1 MAFCHVM
8 FSHQIVDVLGAGE
21 SILGFWF
28 MYYLEALLSS
38 FLCLEYFVDVFKY
51 LTYDF
56 KSKLKL

>member
-1 MAFCHVM
+1 M

-28 MYYLEALLSS
+28 MYYLEALL
-38 FLCLEYFVDVFKY
+38 CLEYFVDVFKY